1 VAKPTACFSVAEES
15 VRVFMAFGDEIAK
28 SGSSKQ
34 APGIKELCFV
44 PSLCASEN
52 DIYVHHDLF
61 KTIELTIAFLITI
74 NDLLLFVWGVQLAFW
89 QGSMG
94 HPLLSFTIWTH
105 METRHC

>member
-34 APGIKELCFV
+34 VPGINKELCFV

-52 DIYVHHDLF
+52 DIYVHHDLL
-61 KTIELTIAFLITI
+61 KK
-74 NDLLLFVWGVQLAFW
+74 QLN
-89 QGSMG
+89 
-94 HPLLSFTIWTH
+94 
-105 METRHC
+105 